1 MKITCDVIKDL
12 LPLYF
17 ENISSDDTRNLVE
30 EHLSTCESCKKEL
43 NRLSVANNTSLDVK
57 TIPLTKMKKTLR
69 KKNLLTILLSV
80 ALTLLIFVLTMGY
93 LTTPYFI
100 PYSEE
105 AIHITA
111 DENNQIIVHIGIPDT
126 YCDIRMIKP
135 SNSNDNHFTLELWTS
150 ILEHVNN
157 DLFPR
162 DFILNEYADTVT
174 SVYYSSNDGSEDILL
189 YGVDQNPNGGAI
201 TLPRL
206 VLSYYVSIA
215 AVLIVFLGIILILV
229 RKNPKVTTLVFRLL
243 LLPLSYLL
251 AHLCVKG
258 FNAKSYSVVHDLYT
272 ILLAMLPIYF
282 TILIIVKLIINRRS
296 KQKNESSL

>member
-43 NRLSVANNTSLDVK
+43 NRLSVANNISLDVK
-57 TIPLTKMKKTLR
+57 TIPLTKMQKTLR
-69 KKNLLTILLSV
+69 KKKLLTILLSV

-105 AIHITA
+105 AINITA
-111 DENNQIIVHIGIPDT
+111 DENNQLTVHIGIPDT

-150 ILEHVNN
+150 ILERVNN

-162 DFILNEYADTVT
+162 DFILNEDADTVT

-189 YGVDQNPNGGAI
+189 YGEDQNPNGGAV

-229 RKNPKVTTLVFRLL
+229 RKNPKAATLVFRIF
-243 LLPLSYLL
+243 LLPLSYLFG
-251 AHLCVKG
+251 HLFVKG
-258 FNAKSYSVVHDLYT
+258 FNSSSYSVVHDLYT
-272 ILLAMLPIYF
+272 ILLATVPIYF
-282 TILIIVKLIINRRS
+282 AILILVKLILNQVTNRKS
-296 KQKNESSL
+296 QSSL